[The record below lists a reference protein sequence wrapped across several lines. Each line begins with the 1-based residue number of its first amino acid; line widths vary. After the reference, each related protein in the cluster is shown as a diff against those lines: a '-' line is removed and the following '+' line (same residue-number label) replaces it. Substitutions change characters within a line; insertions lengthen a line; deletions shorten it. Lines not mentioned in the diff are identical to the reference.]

1 VRRGTALG
9 EDGPATNG
17 RRNSDGDV
25 FGRRGNNSRDRR
37 RCASSR
43 GSTTMVCS
51 SGTTTEPVR
60 RAVRAGERR
69 IEHEKREEG
78 ARGEGK
84 GVRCPI
90 YRREEGER
98 EGRCLQ
104 SAINGVHGGEGVM
117 GKSNGRIEAPITHEG
132 TDGAGV
138 SVAGAASQNLVGLR
152 ARLLVASGRSAVRA
166 AWAIGVAAGVAP
178 VARRL
183 DVAPG
188 RSGASPAGG
197 WAGHWRRSGRSAPG
211 GVRSREEAR
220 ERKER
225 RRERRC
231 GGCQGKK
238 KAGAP
243 AVSWAKWAG

>member
-1 VRRGTALG
+1 
-9 EDGPATNG
+9 
-17 RRNSDGDV
+17 
-25 FGRRGNNSRDRR
+25 
-37 RCASSR
+37 
-43 GSTTMVCS
+43 
-51 SGTTTEPVR
+51 
-60 RAVRAGERR
+60 
-69 IEHEKREEG
+69 
-78 ARGEGK
+78 
-84 GVRCPI
+84 
-90 YRREEGER
+90 
-98 EGRCLQ
+98 
-104 SAINGVHGGEGVM
+104 M

-138 SVAGAASQNLVGLR
+138 SVAGAASRNLVGLR
-152 ARLLVASGRSAVRA
+152 ARLLAASGRSAVRA
-166 AWAIGVAAGVAP
+166 AWAVGVAAGVAP

-188 RSGASPAGG
+188 RSGAARAGG
-197 WAGHWRRSGRSAPG
+197 WVGHWRGSGRLAPG

-243 AVSWAKWAG
+243 DVCWAKWAG

>member
-1 VRRGTALG
+1 
-9 EDGPATNG
+9 
-17 RRNSDGDV
+17 
-25 FGRRGNNSRDRR
+25 
-37 RCASSR
+37 
-43 GSTTMVCS
+43 MVCS

-78 ARGEGK
+78 ARGGEGK

-90 YRREEGER
+90 YRQEEGER

-197 WAGHWRRSGRSAPG
+197 WAGHWRGQGGRPLEAC
-211 GVRSREEAR
+211 AR
-220 ERKER
+220 EKKRG
-225 RRERRC
+225 RERR
-231 GGCQGKK
+231 GGEREGAMAAKGRRRQGRRRLV
-238 KAGAP
+238 GPSGP
-243 AVSWAKWAG
+243 ARLG